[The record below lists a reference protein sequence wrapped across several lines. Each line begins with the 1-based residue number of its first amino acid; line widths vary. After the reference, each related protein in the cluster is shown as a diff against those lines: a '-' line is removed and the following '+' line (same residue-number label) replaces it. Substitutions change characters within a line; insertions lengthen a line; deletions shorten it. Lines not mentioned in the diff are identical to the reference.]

1 MPRIALPIRF
11 RLDSRSVSGETLVL
25 EAGAEVLVLT
35 SCSADLG
42 IELRSAYLSGEE
54 HADLLVAESG
64 VIRAAPAE
72 LGSRWL
78 PDAREALNSQRR
90 RVLYDH
96 LQRFQDLALEAGH
109 ALSFD
114 GVEPAVAQLDPL
126 GAEQFAR
133 R

>member
-1 MPRIALPIRF
+1 M
-11 RLDSRSVSGETLVL
+11 SGETLVL

-42 IELRSAYLSGEE
+42 IELRTAYLGGEGQD
-54 HADLLVAESG
+54 DLLVAESAVVG
-64 VIRAAPAE
+64 ADPAE

-78 PDAREALNSQRR
+78 SDAREALNSQRR
-90 RVLYDH
+90 RILYDH
-96 LQRFQDLALEAGH
+96 LQRLQDLALEAGH

-114 GVEPAVAQLDPL
+114 GVELAVAQLDPL
-126 GAEQFAR
+126 GVERFAR